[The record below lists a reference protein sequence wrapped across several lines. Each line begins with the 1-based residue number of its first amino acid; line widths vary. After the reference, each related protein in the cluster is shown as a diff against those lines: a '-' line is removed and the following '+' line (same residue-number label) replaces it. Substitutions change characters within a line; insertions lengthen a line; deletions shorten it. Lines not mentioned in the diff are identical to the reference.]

1 MCAQSWWRGI
11 PPVLLLVALLSVPA
25 YAGESVRSQLIR
37 LQNEN
42 GLRLVTLAP
51 PYGFVGVPLSG
62 EAVNQVM
69 FETRSLNQE
78 KQVLPPSVEV
88 RLPSSISPDGSQ
100 IALNLTM
107 RSGDKYTGTILVVIG
122 FDGHVI
128 GKYAYVYNASDA
140 SAICWSPDNSKI
152 ALNAMDPRVKPCKPA
167 LRILDL
173 KSGAFDE
180 VDGASQSSVT
190 NECWSPDGQRL
201 VYTHWDGDD
210 TDIRLYD
217 VSKKTWV
224 SLEKEGWGAT
234 WSPDG
239 NWVALRSREL
249 SEENGPFRLISA
261 DRSRPA
267 RSLKY
272 RGDGPGAL
280 WWSPDS
286 RFVAYVSWA
295 GLGDGF

>member
-180 VDGASQSSVT
+180 IDGAWQSSVT

-217 VSKKTWV
+217 VSKKTGCRLKKRAGERLGRLMAIG
-224 SLEKEGWGAT
+224 SRFALESSQKKTGRFASYLPTAAAPPVRLSIGAT
-234 WSPDG
+234 DQ
-239 NWVALRSREL
+239 ALY
-249 SEENGPFRLISA
+249 GGHPIH
-261 DRSRPA
+261 
-267 RSLKY
+267 
-272 RGDGPGAL
+272 
-280 WWSPDS
+280 
-286 RFVAYVSWA
+286 VSWPM
-295 GLGDGF
+295 